1 MDWKLPFDSGGEAP
15 GPHPLCLLRQDV
27 RMLST
32 DFDNI
37 DAWRIFFAT
46 EDNNQLSAKD
56 DMKFPNSAGRDL

>member
-1 MDWKLPFDSGGEAP
+1 
-15 GPHPLCLLRQDV
+15 
-27 RMLST
+27 MLST

-37 DAWRIFFAT
+37 VAWRIFFAT